1 MPPRTYKFAYSP
13 VTVPPTGAFPSGQT
27 IYRPLL
33 QTRVVVG
40 QKELVCIA
48 WPDSGA
54 DHCVFPLSFAS
65 VLGLDPL
72 QMKMQM
78 TGGVGSPANPTY
90 YAEVTVNIHM
100 VGDPVPFSW
109 TTLAGF
115 TVGLE
120 AQGLALL
127 GQVGFFESFQ
137 VTFSHKHKWFTISG

>member
-13 VTVPPTGAFPSGQT
+13 VTYQPTETFPSPP
-27 IYRPLL
+27 IMYRPLL

-40 QKELVCIA
+40 QKQLACIA
-48 WPDSGA
+48 WIDSGA

-72 QMKMQM
+72 QMQMQM
-78 TGGVGSPANPTY
+78 TGGVGSSANPTY
-90 YAEVTVNIHM
+90 YAEVTISIHM
-100 VGDPVPFSW
+100 QGDPLPFSW

-137 VTFSHKHKWFTISG
+137 VTFNHKQRWFTISG